1 MPVKASADS
10 SLGLALSVDLS
21 MLRRKPTR
29 LELKLDDIEEF
40 ESIRKDLETR
50 KKQKEE
56 VDVVGISDG
65 EGAIGL
71 SSDPKSREQMINDRI
86 GYKPQ
91 PKPNNRSSQFGTE
104 EEISSAGPSSYCN
117 AEVAVVGHE
126 DEHEEVADD
135 HLDDMQ
141 HCLQE

>member
-1 MPVKASADS
+1 MTYPFRTYLDPEDNPVNCP
-10 SLGLALSVDLS
+10 LGLALEVDLS

-40 ESIRKDLETR
+40 ESIRKDLENR

-56 VDVVGISDG
+56 VDVVGINDG

-91 PKPNNRSSQFGTE
+91 PKPNNRSSQFGSFE
-104 EEISSAGPSSYCN
+104 F
-117 AEVAVVGHE
+117 
-126 DEHEEVADD
+126 
-135 HLDDMQ
+135 
-141 HCLQE
+141 

>member
-1 MPVKASADS
+1 MHLCDS
-10 SLGLALSVDLS
+10 SFICLALEFVTTLASVDFI

-50 KKQKEE
+50 KKQKED
-56 VDVVGISDG
+56 VDIVGGSDG

-71 SSDPKSREQMINDRI
+71 SGDPKSREQMINDRI

-91 PKPNNRSSQFGTE
+91 PKPNNRSSQFGNFE
-104 EEISSAGPSSYCN
+104 F
-117 AEVAVVGHE
+117 
-126 DEHEEVADD
+126 
-135 HLDDMQ
+135 
-141 HCLQE
+141 